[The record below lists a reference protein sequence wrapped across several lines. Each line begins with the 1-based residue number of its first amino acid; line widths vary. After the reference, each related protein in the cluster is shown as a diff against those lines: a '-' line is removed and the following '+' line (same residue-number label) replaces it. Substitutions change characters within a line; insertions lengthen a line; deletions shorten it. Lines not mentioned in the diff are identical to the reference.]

1 VGSHASQALRKKFV
15 MSTLIKKI
23 SLTFVLSVSTL
34 AAFANPGQ
42 GRGERDVGR
51 AVRQQQD
58 VGPRNEPQGARGYQ
72 HPEPDRA
79 SEESQK
85 KNNKLSPE
93 ERRALRRQINEAGQ
107 DLYSRKP

>member
-1 VGSHASQALRKKFV
+1 
-15 MSTLIKKI
+15 MNILIKKI
-23 SLTFVLSVSTL
+23 SLTLVLSVSTL

-58 VGPRNEPQGARGYQ
+58 MEQRNEPQGARNYQ
-72 HPEPDRA
+72 QPEFDRA
-79 SEESQK
+79 AEENHK

-93 ERRALRRQINEAGQ
+93 ERRTLRRQINEAGQ